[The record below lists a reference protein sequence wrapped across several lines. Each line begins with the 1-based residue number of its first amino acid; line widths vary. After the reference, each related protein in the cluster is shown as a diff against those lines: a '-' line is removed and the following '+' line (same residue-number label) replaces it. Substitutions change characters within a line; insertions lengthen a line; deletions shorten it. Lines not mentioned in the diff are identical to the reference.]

1 MSEFPPLETICCASE
16 AVFVRTGVIYD
27 PVVQTCIFDP
37 GWSPDSGPDDRR
49 RLRSDEDTSAAVCA
63 AGASEAVAVA
73 QVESAAKHE
82 QLQTELRELKAET
95 QELKAMLR
103 QLLAAK

>member
-1 MSEFPPLETICCASE
+1 MILI
-16 AVFVRTGVIYD
+16 AVFVSTGVIYD

-37 GWSPDSGPDDRR
+37 GWSPDTSEDRR
-49 RLRSDEDTSAAVCA
+49 RLRSDEDASTAMCA
-63 AGASEAVAVA
+63 AGAAEAVAA
-73 QVESAAKHE
+73 GQEESAAKHE

-103 QLLAAK
+103 QLLAAQ

>member
-1 MSEFPPLETICCASE
+1 MILI
-16 AVFVRTGVIYD
+16 AVFVSTGVIYD

-37 GWSPDSGPDDRR
+37 GWSPDTSEGDRR

-73 QVESAAKHE
+73 QEESAAKHE
-82 QLQTELRELKAET
+82 QLQTELRELKGQMETMQAKHAAET
-95 QELKAMLR
+95 QELKALLHR
-103 QLLAAK
+103 LLAK